1 MTSST
6 MRPSSRPLAPPRP
19 ADQPSLSTTSPS
31 TASSSARLVSA
42 NPSSTTTA
50 APALQLPPLP
60 HPNATVVAS
69 QGALN
74 TARTTSSDMNSP
86 PPSSLLGGSSARR
99 AMPTGA
105 PTSAAANNALRFQ
118 PLATGYSA
126 SHGALGAAPPASP
139 APAQRRVPAVPS
151 MLSPAP
157 SMLNYGRQPSAGAVP
172 AGSSAALNSGILN
185 YRAPTSGTASS
196 SPHSSSPH
204 SSPTAGRRGSPVG
217 MLENAPR
224 SSPTSTAAPSV
235 LFSGPSTPTAPRRGS
250 GAGTTPIQPSGLRR
264 DSIKSAQPPPLQ
276 TPVVSVPEVVA
287 ATVRLESGATEATNG
302 GGPKGITRD
311 LIIAKNVSKVDQQLG
326 DIDKQLQVLTHVRLD
341 RSGIESLHGLV
352 QFTQITNLYLQHN
365 NLTTTEGLAALPHLR
380 FLTLSHNRLSLIRDL
395 DRLPRLVLL
404 DLSHNQIAAPFP
416 VAELPS
422 SLVFLDTSHNPASRS
437 GLGAAVFAQCPH
449 LEELDGHVVTQANAG
464 FHDKADDDADLFS
477 YLVYSRSRARA
488 GTPSVAALD
497 TEGGAAAAIID
508 KGLDVPDD
516 DAVDAADPDVLV
528 IRSFSLADVK
538 REVGAAAR
546 RAAGAQDEYRR
557 RVQQVK
563 EKFGFAAMAEMA
575 GRPVG
580 DTPAVAATPPALPG
594 LGR

>member
-1 MTSST
+1 
-6 MRPSSRPLAPPRP
+6 
-19 ADQPSLSTTSPS
+19 
-31 TASSSARLVSA
+31 
-42 NPSSTTTA
+42 
-50 APALQLPPLP
+50 
-60 HPNATVVAS
+60 
-69 QGALN
+69 
-74 TARTTSSDMNSP
+74 MNSP
-86 PPSSLLGGSSARR
+86 PPSSLLGGAPARR
-99 AMPTGA
+99 TTPNGA
-105 PTSAAANNALRFQ
+105 PTSAAASNTLRFQ
-118 PLATGYSA
+118 PLATRYSA
-126 SHGALGAAPPASP
+126 SHSALGAAPPASP
-139 APAQRRVPAVPS
+139 VPGHRRVAAAPS

-172 AGSSAALNSGILN
+172 AGSNVGLNTGALN
-185 YRAPTSGTASS
+185 YRAPTSSTATS
-196 SPHSSSPH
+196 SPHA
-204 SSPTAGRRGSPVG
+204 SPTAGRRGSPAG

-224 SSPTSTAAPSV
+224 SSPTGSTAAPSV
-235 LFSGPSTPTAPRRGS
+235 LFGGPSTPPRRGS
-250 GAGTTPIQPSGLRR
+250 GAGATPMAPSGLRR
-264 DSIKSAQPPPLQ
+264 DSSKAAQPPPVPSP
-276 TPVVSVPEVVA
+276 PVAPVASGPEVPA
-287 ATVRLESGATEATNG
+287 AARVESGGPETNDG

-341 RSGIESLHGLV
+341 RSGIESLHGLA
-352 QFTQITNLYLQHN
+352 QFTHITNLYLQHN

-416 VAELPS
+416 VADLPS

-497 TEGGAAAAIID
+497 TEGGNAAAMID
-508 KGLDVPDD
+508 KVLDVAD
-516 DAVDAADPDVLV
+516 DAVETSDPDVLV

-546 RAAGAQDEYRR
+546 RTSGAQDEYRR

-563 EKFGFAAMAEMA
+563 EKFGFAAMAETA
-575 GRPVG
+575 GVGVGSRPPGVDVPG
-580 DTPAVAATPPALPG
+580 VPPGPPG

>member
-1 MTSST
+1 
-6 MRPSSRPLAPPRP
+6 
-19 ADQPSLSTTSPS
+19 
-31 TASSSARLVSA
+31 
-42 NPSSTTTA
+42 
-50 APALQLPPLP
+50 
-60 HPNATVVAS
+60 
-69 QGALN
+69 
-74 TARTTSSDMNSP
+74 MNSP
-86 PPSSLLGGSSARR
+86 PPSSLLGGSGARR
-99 AMPTGA
+99 TTPTGGA
-105 PTSAAANNALRFQ
+105 PTSANNALRFQ

-139 APAQRRVPAVPS
+139 APAHRRVAAVPS

-172 AGSSAALNSGILN
+172 AGSNAALNTGILN
-185 YRAPTSGTASS
+185 YRAPTSGTATN
-196 SPHSSSPH
+196 SPHA
-204 SSPTAGRRGSPVG
+204 SPTAGRRGSPVG

-224 SSPTSTAAPSV
+224 SSPTSSTAAPSV
-235 LFSGPSTPTAPRRGS
+235 LFGGPSTPSAPRRGS
-250 GAGTTPIQPSGLRR
+250 ATGTVPMAPSGLRR
-264 DSIKSAQPPPLQ
+264 DSTKAAQPPPVPA
-276 TPVVSVPEVVA
+276 PVASVPEVTA
-287 ATVRLESGATEATNG
+287 AARVESGGPETNGG

-341 RSGIESLHGLV
+341 RSGIESLHGLA

-416 VAELPS
+416 VADLPS

-497 TEGGAAAAIID
+497 TEGGNAAAGMID
-508 KGLDVPDD
+508 KNLDVAD
-516 DAVDAADPDVLV
+516 DAVETTDPDVLV
-528 IRSFSLADVK
+528 IRSFSLAEVK

-546 RAAGAQDEYRR
+546 RAAGAHDEYRR

-563 EKFGFAAMAEMA
+563 EKFGFAAMAETA
-575 GRPVG
+575 GVAVGGNRPPGVDVPG
-580 DTPAVAATPPALPG
+580 VQPGPPG